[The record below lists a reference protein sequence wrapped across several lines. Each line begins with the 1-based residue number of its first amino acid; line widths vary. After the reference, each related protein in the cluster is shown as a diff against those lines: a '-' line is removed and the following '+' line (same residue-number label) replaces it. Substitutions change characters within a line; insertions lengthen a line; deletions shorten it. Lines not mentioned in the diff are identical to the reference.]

1 MTLHLSEEV
10 VADPVGPLPETPEG
24 YTYLLVLADR
34 ASRWTEGFPM
44 VSNSAEHLLAAF
56 LLFIWRRGCP
66 KILYSD
72 RGGNL
77 LSFLAYKVY
86 QSLGVTK
93 VSGSSHRHNV
103 SGLCERTIQSVL
115 TMLTCD
121 MAIAQHHLS
130 WYQRVPPFLCGVNT

>member
-66 KILYSD
+66 KILFSD

-93 VSGSSHRHNV
+93 ISGSSHRQNV
-103 SGLCERTIQSVL
+103 SGLCARTTQSGL

-121 MAIAQHHLS
+121 MAIAQHHLNFMTRQ
-130 WYQRVPPFLCGVNT
+130 QRL